1 MLKKNVQ
8 IKLHR
13 KFSFNRKYLV
23 TNNAQDKLKL
33 RTWPFWRCH
42 LLKCLII
49 AHKTRQEIQ
58 ITICGSLRQA
68 NIFNCVTSPTFLTF
82 TLSVC
87 SSTLWRHP
95 IPQFQQFTIFLF
107 LLLWVSFTIVSES
120 HCEPLHPLSCQ
131 YPNSSDTLALH
142 THPKNHSIW
151 FTGFS
156 VPV

>member
-23 TNNAQDKLKL
+23 TNNAKDKLKL
-33 RTWPFWRCH
+33 RTWPFLRCH

-49 AHKTRQEIQ
+49 AHKTWQEIQ

-95 IPQFQQFTIFLF
+95 IPAVHHLPLPPALGFFHYC
-107 LLLWVSFTIVSES
+107 LWIPLWTTSPFVLPVSQLIW
-120 HCEPLHPLSCQ
+120 HPCPS
-131 YPNSSDTLALH
+131 YPS
-142 THPKNHSIW
+142 
-151 FTGFS
+151 
-156 VPV
+156 